1 MILINDLKV
10 ENIEMHDLKLVSD
23 YHNGTRRMLLPPSS
37 SAEGKMVCHRCTEM
51 GETRLG
57 VSHRKETDACYNRL
71 SSIIFRQDETEFGRI
86 VNWWAYSDE
95 FCGLLGRRGSI
106 FHRLGLT
113 ISNIPTPE
121 HSEPFLPDAIV
132 IVPIRELSYNDAKK
146 EISEYIK
153 KAGDRKVYIS
163 ELAEEL
169 VIDFE
174 LIEEIIEELEMHKR
188 NLF

>member
-1 MILINDLKV
+1 MILINDLEV

-23 YHNGTRRMLLPPSS
+23 YHDGTRRMLLPPSS

-57 VSHRKETDACYNRL
+57 VLHRKEMDACYNRL
-71 SSIIFRQDETEFGRI
+71 SSIIFRQDETEFGR
-86 VNWWAYSDE
+86 
-95 FCGLLGRRGSI
+95 RGYI

-113 ISNIPTPE
+113 ISNISTPE
-121 HSEPFLPDAIV
+121 HSEPFLPDEIV